1 MNKCVCMRSDICTH
15 NCIHKLLFT
24 LSCLFIWT
32 DSIWSAYQKQKKLWA
47 LQFEIRRKQET
58 LHPCGFLGLRFA
70 WRQQGHHHDQ
80 HVRMAVV
87 EYSSCQDGHVFK
99 SSSRVQ
105 LFKTLLTSYTF
116 TLNLSLKMVGV
127 DVDVILPQFYLS
139 LCISR

>member
-1 MNKCVCMRSDICTH
+1 VSACVLISVHTIVSINFFLLCHAFLSGRTVFGPHIKNK
-15 NCIHKLLFT
+15 
-24 LSCLFIWT
+24 
-32 DSIWSAYQKQKKLWA
+32 KKLWA